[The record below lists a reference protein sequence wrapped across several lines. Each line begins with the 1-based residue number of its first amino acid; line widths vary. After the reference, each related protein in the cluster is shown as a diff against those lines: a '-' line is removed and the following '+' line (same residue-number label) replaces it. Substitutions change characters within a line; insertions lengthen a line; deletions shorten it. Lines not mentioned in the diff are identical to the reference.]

1 MYIKEETLH
10 LKFLYSRSELT
21 KSNLSIHSRGM
32 HETTHNWEML
42 EMPKTH
48 IRLAQ
53 SQSSASKSE
62 VI

>member
-1 MYIKEETLH
+1 MLDQVKKSN
-10 LKFLYSRSELT
+10 LKMKVLQLNLLYSRSELT

-48 IRLAQ
+48 IRLAH
-53 SQSSASKSE
+53 S
-62 VI
+62 